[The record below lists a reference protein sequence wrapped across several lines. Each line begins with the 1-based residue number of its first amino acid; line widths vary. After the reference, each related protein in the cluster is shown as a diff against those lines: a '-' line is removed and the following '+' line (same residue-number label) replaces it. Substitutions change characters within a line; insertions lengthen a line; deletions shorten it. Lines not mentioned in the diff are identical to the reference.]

1 MRFKRGPVL
10 SVRLETVLT
19 DSINLYTVPG
29 RVLGSR
35 DSYGPRVGGADRY
48 FYLVTKLL
56 FFFFFAFF
64 GCPMAHEVPGPG
76 LRSKPQL

>member
-56 FFFFFAFF
+56 FFFFLLFLAAPWHMKFQ
-64 GCPMAHEVPGPG
+64 GQG
-76 LRSKPQL
+76 